1 MKFLFLLPPPV
12 KNFILIT
19 MKDATS
25 RPRRKT
31 GRPLSFDRDAALQQA
46 MLLFWRHGYEAT
58 SLAELTRAMGV
69 TPPSI
74 YAAYGDK
81 KGLFREAVAR
91 YLAQPLPP
99 AEMVARAESA
109 TAAAR
114 WLLEGAAVMFSGE
127 TTPPGCL
134 LASSAIAVSAE
145 AEDVRHD
152 LAGIRLGVEAAL
164 RDRILADV
172 ACGALPADTDA
183 STLAAYV
190 TAVIQGLST
199 LARDGAPREKLMKVA
214 RFALQ
219 AWPGALAAG
228 DPR

>member
-1 MKFLFLLPPPV
+1 LSDAV
-12 KNFILIT
+12 KYFILIA
-19 MKDATS
+19 MKEAAS
-25 RPRRKT
+25 PPRRRT
-31 GRPLSFDRDAALQQA
+31 GRPLSFDRDSALEQA

-91 YLAQPLPP
+91 YLAQPKPP
-99 AEMVARAESA
+99 AAMVAEAESA

-114 WLLEGAAVMFSGE
+114 WLLEGAAVMFTGE
-127 TTPPGCL
+127 ATPPGCL

-145 AEDVRHD
+145 AEDLRRE
-152 LAGIRLGVEAAL
+152 LAAIRLGVEAAL
-164 RDRILADV
+164 RDRILADM
-172 ACGALPADTDA
+172 AAGILPAATDA
-183 STLAAYV
+183 ATLAAMV

-199 LARDGAPREKLMKVA
+199 LARDGAPRERLLAVA
-214 RFALQ
+214 RFALA
-219 AWPGALAAG
+219 AWPAEIARG
-228 DPR
+228 